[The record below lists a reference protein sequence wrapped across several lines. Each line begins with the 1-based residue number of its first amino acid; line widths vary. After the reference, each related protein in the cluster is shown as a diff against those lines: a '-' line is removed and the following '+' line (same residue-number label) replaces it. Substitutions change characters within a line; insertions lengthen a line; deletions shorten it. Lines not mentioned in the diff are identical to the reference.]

1 MRKALRLQNALEPSA
16 NFEDEPGAEAF
27 YSYTVT
33 LWFHVTGDI
42 QYINPADGSHEHA
55 FAAGHANRPRLA
67 VF

>member
-33 LWFHVTGDI
+33 PSVI
-42 QYINPADGSHEHA
+42 
-55 FAAGHANRPRLA
+55 AAKLLKLPNSLLHPWRNSVGLGGY
-67 VF
+67 